1 MQSSHDCHWGS
12 WPTFRNLADDPD
24 YKSLL
29 RKLKLPE

>member
-1 MQSSHDCHWGS
+1 MNAIGL
-12 WPTFRNLADDPD
+12 WPMFRNLADDPD